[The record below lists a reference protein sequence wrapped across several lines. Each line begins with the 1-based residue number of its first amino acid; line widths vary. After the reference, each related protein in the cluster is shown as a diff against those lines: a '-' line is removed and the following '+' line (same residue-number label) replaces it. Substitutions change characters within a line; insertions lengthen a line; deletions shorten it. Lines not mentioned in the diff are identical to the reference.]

1 MTELVVST
9 GAPTATVTGAWKARL
24 AGVTT
29 VAVTRPLKVVP
40 LALHTTLSFFVP
52 TEAALKLKPK
62 TQEPPA
68 ARVAGQTRVASATMS
83 APLAVQVRPLSAL
96 RAVTVT
102 ALGTVAPTRTV
113 PRSTLS
119 VTLNEPGAR
128 PVPVSVTLIPVAT
141 MRTPL
146 AGPTAV
152 GVKLKL
158 IAQVPGAAARAPQV
172 VLTIANGPV
181 ADGLSEVAAPRFVT
195 VMTVGVALDRPLTT
209 LPKSAE
215 GGLTFTLATP
225 VPGPTS
231 PLAPRLPS

>member
-1 MTELVVST
+1 
-9 GAPTATVTGAWKARL
+9 
-24 AGVTT
+24 
-29 VAVTRPLKVVP
+29 
-40 LALHTTLSFFVP
+40 
-52 TEAALKLKPK
+52 
-62 TQEPPA
+62 
-68 ARVAGQTRVASATMS
+68 
-83 APLAVQVRPLSAL
+83 
-96 RAVTVT
+96 
-102 ALGTVAPTRTV
+102 
-113 PRSTLS
+113 
-119 VTLNEPGAR
+119 
-128 PVPVSVTLIPVAT
+128 
-141 MRTPL
+141 
-146 AGPTAV
+146 
-152 GVKLKL
+152 VKLKL